1 MKTPKKKKKLDVEII
16 KTYDLCNK
24 IICRPSQSRE
34 TIPLKSQFLFGLF
47 GFSYIFESA
56 EPVLKETNQ
65 KKNGFKVI
73 KKHFKL
79 LSNEMK

>member
-1 MKTPKKKKKLDVEII
+1 M
-16 KTYDLCNK
+16 
-24 IICRPSQSRE
+24 
-34 TIPLKSQFLFGLF
+34 F

-56 EPVLKETNQ
+56 EPVLKETKK

-79 LSNEMK
+79 LSNGMKWVTTVDTKKHRRRTEHA